1 MGPLVVLTD
10 SVFPTLD
17 PAREVLAS
25 IGAELRL
32 AETPDPTQVAA
43 LAREADALMV
53 TYMPIRAEL
62 IQQLQRCRIIA
73 RLGIGVD
80 NVDVAAATRAGI
92 VVTNVPDYC
101 IDEVSDHALALLLAL
116 ARRLFQADRSVRS
129 GVWDVSAVVPVRRLR
144 GRVLGLVGFGKIARA
159 LAQKARALGLEVL
172 AYDPYLSREFIEAQ
186 GAHPVDLEELLRRSD
201 FISIHVP
208 LTSETRHMFNDESF
222 RKIKPGAFLINT
234 ARGPI
239 VDEAALLRALDS
251 GQLAGAALDVLER
264 EPPPSDSPLL
274 RRGDVILTPHIA
286 FYSEEAL
293 VELQTRAAEEVVRVL
308 QGQAPRNPVNP
319 EVLRASQPRSGGDQR

>member
-1 MGPLVVLTD
+1 MGPLVVVTD
-10 SVFPTLD
+10 SVFPTLE

-32 AETPDPTQVAA
+32 AEASDPVRMSA

-53 TYMPIRAEL
+53 TYMPIGAEL
-62 IQQLQRCRIIA
+62 IQQLSRCRIIA
-73 RLGIGVD
+73 RFGIGVD
-80 NVDVAAATRAGI
+80 NVDVEAATRAGI

-101 IDEVSDHALALLLAL
+101 VDEVSDHALALLLAL
-116 ARRLFQADRSVRS
+116 ARRLFPADQSVRAGMWS
-129 GVWDVSAVVPVRRLR
+129 VNAVTPIHRLR

-159 LAQKARALGLEVL
+159 LAQKAQALGLEVL
-172 AYDPYLSREFIEAQ
+172 AFDPYLSPEFIKTQ
-186 GAHPVDLEELLRRSD
+186 GAHPVGLDELLQRSD

-208 LTSETRHMFNDESF
+208 LTPETRHMFNDETF
-222 RKIKPGAFLINT
+222 QKVKLGAFLINT

-239 VDEAALLRALDS
+239 VDEGALLRALDA

-264 EPPPSDSPLL
+264 EPPSADSPLM
-274 RRGDVILTPHIA
+274 RRGDVIVTPHIA

-293 VELQTRAAEEVVRVL
+293 VELQIRAAEEVVRVL
-308 QGQAPRNPVNP
+308 QGQRPRNPVNP
-319 EVLRASQPRSGGDQR
+319 EVLNISYA

>member
-1 MGPLVVLTD
+1 MGPLVVVTD
-10 SVFPTLD
+10 SVFPTLE
-17 PAREVLAS
+17 PAREVLSS

-32 AETPDPTQVAA
+32 AEAPDPFRVAS

-53 TYMPIRAEL
+53 TYMRIGAEL
-62 IQQLQRCRIIA
+62 IQELPRCRIIA
-73 RLGIGVD
+73 RFGIGVD

-116 ARRLFQADRSVRS
+116 ARRLFPADRSVRAGTWS
-129 GVWDVSAVVPVRRLR
+129 VNVVTPIHRLK
-144 GRVLGLVGFGKIARA
+144 GRVLGLIGFGKIARS

-172 AYDPYLSREFIEAQ
+172 AFDPYLAPEFMEAH
-186 GAHPVDLEELLRRSD
+186 GARPVSLEELLQSSD

-208 LTSETRHMFNDESF
+208 LTPETRHLLNDEAF
-222 RKIKPGAFLINT
+222 RKMKPGAFLINT

-239 VDEAALLRALDS
+239 VDEEALLRALDS

-264 EPPPSDSPLL
+264 EPPHSDSPLL
-274 RRGDVILTPHIA
+274 RREDVIITPHIA

-293 VELQTRAAEEVVRVL
+293 IELQTRAAEEVVRVL
-308 QGQAPRNPVNP
+308 QGQRPRSPVNP
-319 EVLRASQPRSGGDQR
+319 EVLDISHARLGRSAQ